1 MVADYCFVRDNEDK
15 KLAKVLVVKME
26 PSNLL
31 LCTVVDEKGVDE
43 PTVRRLAQFIKE
55 CGYGHLAYRSDR

>member
-43 PTVRRLAQFIKE
+43 PTVLRLAQFIE
-55 CGYGHLAYRSDR
+55 ESGYSHLAYRSDQ

>member
-31 LCTVVDEKGVDE
+31 LCTAVDEKGVDE
-43 PTVRRLAQFIKE
+43 PTVLRLAQFI
-55 CGYGHLAYRSDR
+55 